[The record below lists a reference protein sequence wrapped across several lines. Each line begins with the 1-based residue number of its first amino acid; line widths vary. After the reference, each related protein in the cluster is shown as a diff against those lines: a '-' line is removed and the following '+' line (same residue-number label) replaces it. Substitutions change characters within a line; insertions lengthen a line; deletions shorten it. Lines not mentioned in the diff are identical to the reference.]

1 MSSVRF
7 TSVRPR
13 SRFPIILS
21 PSLLTALLSAAV
33 LTLLWLLSPTRST
46 QVSAP
51 EVVEISYMGPGGP
64 VSGPLDDMVRAF
76 EEESRRAH
84 AADPSKPI
92 YRVISGQNASRGM
105 TSDPTRFLLGVA
117 GGMPP
122 DVIYFDRFAVA
133 EWSARD
139 AFHDLT
145 PFIKRDAEAGHP
157 DTVRREDYYPATWD
171 EVVFR
176 HPVTGAEGLYGVP
189 DAFESRALIYN
200 KDWLR
205 RAGYVDER
213 GEARPPRTWEELSD
227 MAEKLTERD
236 EAGRIR
242 RLGFAPLAGAATLYL
257 YGWQNGA
264 ELLSED
270 GRTVT
275 LNHPRFVGALEWV
288 RSVYDRVGGIGG
300 VAAFDSVAQGGELD
314 PFVAGKIALKVDGFW
329 TAQYGFA
336 QYGDRVNYGVA
347 PMPMPARE
355 LAAGRAPVGWI
366 GGWCYAIPRKAKHP
380 EAAWELVRFL
390 ASPRARSIQAESSR
404 LLAESQGRIYVPSQ
418 STHREVNAAN
428 FARYVE
434 GNAAMPENLRDAVQV
449 FNDAVEGSRFRPA
462 TPVGQLL
469 FNESMSA
476 TDAACHGA
484 LSPQTALDQANAAA
498 QRELDR
504 VLAPPR
510 GGPVDW
516 SWLGWIYGALI
527 LGGAW
532 LLYKWDTSASVR
544 ASVSRTLAALRLGRD
559 AEQGGVIEGA
569 GGGLFRRQWFGG
581 LLCASPWLIG
591 FLVFTGGPILFS
603 IIVSFADYDILRPA
617 TWTGVDNYT
626 RMFTEDTLFG
636 VSVVNTLYMM
646 IGIPIGLALSL
657 GIALLLNLEV
667 RGVALWRTCFYLPS
681 IVPAVA
687 SSILWIWIFNPQAG
701 LLNNFLGAF
710 GIQGPN
716 WLQDPATS
724 KAALILMGLWGAG
737 GGMVIWIAGLK
748 AISESYYEAANIDG
762 ATAWQ
767 RFRHITLPMISPYIF
782 FNLIMGVIGT
792 LQIFSQAFIMT
803 QGGPVNS
810 TLFYAYHLFNH
821 AFRYLNMGYA
831 SAMAWVLVLVV
842 FALTVAQMKLSKKW
856 VHYEGE

>member
-1 MSSVRF
+1 
-7 TSVRPR
+7 
-13 SRFPIILS
+13 
-21 PSLLTALLSAAV
+21 
-33 LTLLWLLSPTRST
+33 
-46 QVSAP
+46 
-51 EVVEISYMGPGGP
+51 MGPGGP
-64 VSGPLDDMVRAF
+64 VSGPLSDVVRAF

-105 TSDPTRFLLGVA
+105 TGDPTRFLLGVA

-133 EWSARD
+133 EWSARE

-145 PFIKRDAEAGHP
+145 PFIERDMAAGHP
-157 DTVRREDYYPATWD
+157 DAIRREDYYPATWD

-176 HPVTGAEGLYGVP
+176 HPMTGEVGLYGIP

-205 RAGYVDER
+205 RAGYVDEH
-213 GEARPPRTWEELSD
+213 GEARPPRTWEELGD
-227 MAEKLTERD
+227 MAEKLTELD

-242 RLGFAPLAGAATLYL
+242 RLGFAPLVGASTLYL

-275 LNHPRFVGALEWV
+275 LNSPRFVEALEWMK
-288 RSVYDRVGGIGG
+288 SVNDRVGGTGN
-300 VAAFDSVAQGGELD
+300 VAAFDSLSQSGDMD
-314 PFVAGKIALKVDGFW
+314 PFMAGKIAMKLDGYW
-329 TAQYGFA
+329 MAQFGFS
-336 QYGDRVNYGVA
+336 QYGDRLNYGVA

-355 LAAGRAPVGWI
+355 LAAGRQPTGWI
-366 GGWCYAIPRKAKHP
+366 GGWCYAIPRTAKHP
-380 EAAWELVRFL
+380 EAAWDLVRFL
-390 ASPRARSIQAESSR
+390 ASPRARRIYAESAR
-404 LLAESQGRIYVPSQ
+404 LVSESQGRPYVPYQ
-418 STHREVNAAN
+418 SAHRAVNEEN
-428 FARYVE
+428 LARYVD
-434 GNAAMPENLRDAVQV
+434 GNPAMPKNLRDAVRV
-449 FNDAVEGSRFRPA
+449 FTDVVAGSRYRPA
-462 TPVGQLL
+462 TPVGQLM
-469 FNESMSA
+469 FNESVSA
-476 TDAACHGA
+476 SDAALHGK
-484 LSPQTALDQANAAA
+484 LSPQTALDQATSLV

-510 GGPVDW
+510 GGRVAW
-516 SWLGWIYGALI
+516 SWLGWIYGAVI

-532 LLYKWDTSASVR
+532 LLYKWDTSARVR
-544 ASVSRTLAALRLGRD
+544 AGVARFLAALRLGRD
-559 AEQGGVIEGA
+559 EDKGGVIEGA
-569 GGGLFRRQWFGG
+569 GGGLFRRDWLGG
-581 LLCASPWLIG
+581 FLCASPWLIG

-617 TWTGVDNYT
+617 TWTGMDNYT
-626 RMFTEDTLFG
+626 RMFTDDSLFG
-636 VSVVNTLYMM
+636 VAVGNTLFML
-646 IGIPIGLALSL
+646 IGIPLGMALSL

-687 SSILWIWIFNPQAG
+687 SSILWIWIFNPQGG

-710 GIQGPN
+710 GIHGPN

-724 KAALILMGLWGAG
+724 KPALILMGLWGAG

-748 AISESYYEAANIDG
+748 AISESYYEAAHIDG
-762 ATAWQ
+762 ATSWQ

-831 SAMAWVLVLVV
+831 SAMAWILVLVV
-842 FALTVAQMKLSKKW
+842 FALTVVQMKLSKKW